1 MKSYSEITLKYLK
14 ANKKRTA
21 LTILGIIL
29 SVALFTGIGTILF
42 SYRTSQIE
50 DAKSSIGNYEFKYN
64 NISSSKAEKI
74 IDNAEVLN
82 SGIEETWNNAKIK
95 LQNENL
101 DLQVNA
107 YDKNS
112 FQNIVNKCFQIRKGR
127 LPKNEDEIMLDM
139 GTFYQLKN
147 KKIGDSITLNLQDN
161 EAKTYKIVGTY
172 EYNGLNPTKAVTFLK
187 FSTKDNS
194 KFNVFIN
201 LKEKR
206 NKKGAISRVTKQSNL
221 KSEKYT
227 MDYNDVLLRSY
238 FQSPNELRN
247 NFTIKIIVF
256 LISIIVISSAA
267 LIYNSFNISVMER
280 IKHFGILRS
289 IGATPKQIKKLIIK
303 EAFYMCIIGIPVGFF
318 AGYFGIY
325 ITIKLMG
332 KSALFRSSNFKIGL
346 YPSVFIIST
355 IFSVFTIFLS
365 AFNPVRK
372 AGKISPMDALKNTV
386 GIKNKKLKKRSN
398 KIIKLLFGN
407 EGELA
412 YKNIKRLPGRFWVTV
427 FSLVISIV
435 MFIVFTTFA
444 NFARQAN
451 NDVKKT
457 VGYDSVIFKHN
468 NGGLRLEDYEQIKKM
483 SGVKKVYK
491 MSGSGGL
498 IYIPSDKFN
507 KSFFN
512 ETSENGERL
521 KSYKDFIRV
530 NNCDISPYDD
540 NAFELAKNYISSGE
554 IDKQKLNDNGV
565 LIINKNEDYVPDKH
579 GNRRVFKNYST
590 YKVGDKITIPKMK
603 SYVISDDEH
612 GFDNAEKEAEEAI
625 DNKEFITLTV
635 VGILNKNPLDYNND
649 GYAQDGMNFIFTED
663 MYKKLNSKLN
673 YNGLGIVFK
682 DGTSRD
688 KLYKYFVNKASEI
701 GGYYTDYYK
710 EAENSKKSDFEM
722 AVFVYGFI
730 ALITL
735 ISAVNII
742 NTVSINLILRKAEFA
757 MLMAIGMTK
766 EQLTR
771 MVILEG
777 TLHGIIAA
785 VLGTFI
791 GAGLDFIL
799 IKIIAGSEFKD
810 FDLKLPIATIACGIL
825 AAILI
830 TLIASLIPLRKLKN
844 MDVIENLREE

>member
-14 ANKKRTA
+14 VNKKRTA

-50 DAKSSIGNYEFKYN
+50 DAKSSLGNYEFKYN
-64 NISSSKAEKI
+64 NISSSKVEKVI
-74 IDNAEVLN
+74 NNAEVLN
-82 SGIEETWNNAKIK
+82 SGIEEKWDNAKIK
-95 LQNENL
+95 LQNQNL
-101 DLQVNA
+101 NLQVNA
-107 YDKNS
+107 YDKSS
-112 FQNIVNKCFQIRKGR
+112 FQNIINKCFQIRKGR
-127 LPKNEDEIMLDM
+127 LPKNEDEIILDM

-172 EYNGLNPTKAVTFLK
+172 EYNGLNPTKAVIFLK
-187 FSTKDNS
+187 FNTKDNH

-206 NKKGAISRVTKQSNL
+206 NKQGAISRVTKQSNL

-227 MDYNDVLLRSY
+227 MEYNDVLLRSY

-247 NFTIKIIVF
+247 DFTIKIIVF
-256 LISIIVISSAA
+256 LISIIVVSSAA

-325 ITIKLMG
+325 ITVKLMG
-332 KSALFRSSNFKIGL
+332 KLALFRSSNFKIGL

-355 IFSVFTIFLS
+355 ILSALTIFLS

-386 GIKNKKLKKRSN
+386 GLKNKKIKKRNN

-412 YKNIKRLPGRFWVTV
+412 YKNIKRLPGRFWITV

-444 NFARQAN
+444 SFARQTN
-451 NDVKKT
+451 NQVKKT
-457 VGYDSVIFKHN
+457 ALYDSVIFKHN

-483 SGVKKVYK
+483 SGVKMVYK
-491 MSGSGGL
+491 IASSPGL
-498 IYIPSDKFN
+498 IYIPSDELNKKFHDMN
-507 KSFFN
+507 DLRG
-512 ETSENGERL
+512 ETVKN
-521 KSYKDFIRV
+521 YKDFISV
-530 NNCDISPYDD
+530 NDSIISLYDD
-540 NAFELAKNYISSGE
+540 NALNLAKKYICSGE
-554 IDKQKLNDNGV
+554 VEKEKLNNNGV
-565 LIINKNEDYVPDKH
+565 LIVNKNKIRLSDKN
-579 GNRRVFKNYST
+579 GDRNVYENYSN
-590 YKVGDKITIPKMK
+590 YKVGDKIKIPKMK
-603 SYVISDDEH
+603 SYVISDDKD
-612 GFDNAEKEAEEAI
+612 GFDNAKKEAKEAI
-625 DNKEFITLTV
+625 DNKDFITLTV
-635 VGILNKNPLDYNND
+635 VGILDKDPLEEDD
-649 GYAQDGMNFIFTED
+649 GYPQNGMNFIFTED
-663 MYKKLNSKLN
+663 MYKKLNGSLN
-673 YNGLGIVFK
+673 YKGFGIVFK

-710 EAENSKKSDFEM
+710 IAQDTKKSDFEM

-766 EQLTR
+766 EQLTK
-771 MVILEG
+771 MVLLEG

-810 FDLKLPIATIACGIL
+810 FDFKFPITTIICGIL
-825 AAILI
+825 IAILI

>member
-14 ANKKRTA
+14 VNKKRTA
-21 LTILGIIL
+21 LTILGVIL

-50 DAKSSIGNYEFKYN
+50 DAKSSLGNYEFKYD

-74 IDNAEVLN
+74 INNAEVLN
-82 SGIEETWNNAKIK
+82 SGIEEKWDSAKVK

-101 DLQVNA
+101 SLMVRA
-107 YDKNS
+107 YDKS
-112 FQNIVNKCFQIRKGR
+112 GFEKIVNKCFEIRKGR
-127 LPKNEDEIMLDM
+127 LPKNEDEVMIDM

-147 KKIGDSITLNLQDN
+147 KKIGDSITINLKDN
-161 EAKTYKIVGTY
+161 EAKTYKIVGAY
-172 EYNGLNPTKAVTFLK
+172 EYNIFNQGKAITFLK
-187 FSTKDNS
+187 FSANDNS
-194 KFNVFIN
+194 KFNVFLN
-201 LKEKR
+201 LKQKR
-206 NKKGAISRVTKQSNL
+206 NKQGVISRITKQSDL
-221 KSEKYT
+221 KTEKYT
-227 MDYNDVLLRSY
+227 IEYNDVILRSY
-238 FQSPNELRN
+238 FESPNELRN
-247 NFTIKIIVF
+247 DFMIKIIVF
-256 LISIIVISSAA
+256 LISIIVVSSAA

-289 IGATPKQIKKLIIK
+289 IGATPVQIKKLIIK
-303 EAFYMCIIGIPVGFF
+303 EAFYMCLIGIPVGFL

-325 ITIKLMG
+325 ITVKLMG
-332 KSALFRSSNFKIGL
+332 NLALIGSSNFKIGL
-346 YPSVFIIST
+346 YPEVFIISA
-355 IFSVFTIFLS
+355 ILSVFTIFLS
-365 AFNPVRK
+365 AFSPVRR

-427 FSLVISIV
+427 FSLVISVV

-444 NFARQAN
+444 SFTKQAN
-451 NDVKKT
+451 NETQKIVP
-457 VGYDSVIFKHN
+457 YDSVIFKGN
-468 NGGLRLEDYEQIKKM
+468 NEGLRLQDYEQIKKL

-491 MSGSGGL
+491 MSSSGGV

-507 KSFFN
+507 KKFYN
-512 ETSENGERL
+512 ATDLRGGVAETYNN
-521 KSYKDFIRV
+521 FISL
-530 NNCDISPYDD
+530 NDSNISSYDD
-540 NAFELAKNYISSGE
+540 TALNLAEKYISSGE
-554 IDKQKLNDNGV
+554 IDKEKLNDNGV
-565 LIINKNEDYVPDKH
+565 LIVNKNKVSVSDKNGHRNVYKDYS
-579 GNRRVFKNYST
+579 N

-603 SYVISDDEH
+603 SYIINDEDH
-612 GFDNAEKEAEEAI
+612 GFDNAKKEAKKAI
-625 DNKEFITLTV
+625 DNKKFITLTV
-635 VGILNKNPLDYNND
+635 VGILNKDPLDSHND
-649 GYAQDGMNFIFTED
+649 GYPYEGMNFIFSEN
-663 MYKKLNSKLN
+663 MYKKLNGTLN
-673 YNGLGIVFK
+673 YGGFGIVFK
-682 DGTSRD
+682 DGASRD
-688 KLYKYFVNKASEI
+688 KLYSYFENKASEI

-710 EAENSKKSDFEM
+710 VVQDNKKRDFEM
-722 AVFVYGFI
+722 QVFVYGFI
-730 ALITL
+730 VLITL

-766 EQLTR
+766 EQLTK
-771 MVILEG
+771 MVLLEG

-785 VLGTFI
+785 ALGTFI

-799 IKIIAGSEFKD
+799 IKIITGSELKD
-810 FDLKLPIATIACGIL
+810 FELKFPIGTIICGIL